1 MKNLITRLALVL
13 FIVSSLGAWAQG
25 GCNGAIKLN
34 DLKNY
39 CSGPKAYN
47 NNTAN
52 FTSANNL
59 GGCYSTSN
67 LKNEVWFKFTAIG
80 SEVNFTVKT
89 NGADGTIKNPNLTLH
104 ETCTGSPL
112 ACTKGSTTNQNVLY
126 FSGATTGK
134 EYYIRV
140 ITTSGDA
147 GTFAICIDNKTPP
160 PNAQADC
167 DKSVKLCDKSP
178 VHIDGLS
185 GTGVKNQEID
195 WGENGCFTMETN
207 SCWYYWKCSKS
218 GVLTFNISPND
229 GKSDMDFMLYSA
241 DAQEDLC
248 YSFGSGKPNK
258 RTLERCSATNCD
270 TNNRVTGLKIGA
282 TDVKEDGGCDTK
294 NDGFVK
300 EVNMVAGKW
309 YELFIVNANTKEGFS
324 INFGNEPNSGEFEGP
339 TAKIHAD
346 KVTICEGNTIKFE
359 STSAGYDTGKLEW
372 IFTGGN
378 PSTYTDEGPVDV
390 RYDTPGNYVAIIKA
404 TSGKCVQTDYLNIT
418 VNAGATVSVESK
430 EVCEKGNVT
439 LKAIPTIPGGVF
451 KWTPGPPTG
460 SKADSTL
467 TVSPS
472 TTQTYTVTYSLAGCD
487 AEALGVVTVNKNPE
501 VNVNSENVCPGSPVD
516 LKATVTET
524 GSKPTFQWSTGET
537 KQIITV
543 SPTVKTTYT
552 VIATSE
558 EGCKDTASGTVDING
573 RLKVLL
579 KDTIACKDGT
589 VQLLANPN
597 GAGYTYKWTA
607 SNGTVISDPAIYN
620 PTAVVSTATTFSV
633 SIVSDKGCVGDS
645 SMTVSIDP
653 AMSASL
659 TLSPVSCGACDG
671 KITATVSGGTTPYNY
686 SWTDGCDKAACTEL
700 CQGAY
705 TLTVTDKIG
714 CIITKDTTLV
724 APPNF
729 TAQTSIV
736 QSICGL
742 SNGSA
747 TVVATGGGGN
757 FKYEWNDKDK
767 QDQATATNLPAGK
780 YCVTVSDANNCK
792 KIECVDIIDRP
803 GFTATISA
811 VTKTSC
817 FGVCDGTAEVA
828 VTGAYGPVS
837 YSWNTNPNS
846 QTSVKA
852 TGLCAEDY
860 IVTIK
865 DSVGCKDTLH
875 VKIEQPTKVVLD
887 PLPVVKLCIGS
898 SATLNAVAHGGS
910 GNYKYIWTEL
920 PDTTASVSVSPTVS
934 TDYHVSVRDGNGCVS
949 DPLTIKV
956 VVNPALQV
964 TVSGKTKLC
973 LGDSTKLTAVGSG
986 GNSGPYTYT
995 WAPAIATL
1003 SSSVTITPKTT
1014 QTYTVTVK
1022 DECGT
1027 PAATD
1032 TIRVVVNA
1040 IPEIKF
1046 TADTTQGCDPLEVT
1060 FNADS
1065 TKVQGGSIDDWKW
1078 DFGDGAKSDS
1088 KNPTHLFESKDGKTT
1103 VYSVRLTVKSSSSIN
1118 GCGSTVIKKDYIRVF
1133 PVPDANFE
1141 VPVSTSIVNPTVHF
1155 INTSVRATS
1164 WDWDFGDSL
1173 SSPVNNVSTIYSPDH
1188 IYSEIGEY
1196 CVRLIAKN
1204 YGGCSDTTIRC
1215 IKIDPKFVL
1224 YIPNAFTPNGDDDN
1238 DVFFA
1243 KGEYI
1248 TEFEM
1253 RIFDRWGMMVFYS
1266 DSIDRGWNGKIN
1278 NTSAELC
1285 PNDVYVYQIRI
1296 KDNLNKGHKYV
1307 GKVTML
1313 KGR

>member
-1 MKNLITRLALVL
+1 MT
-13 FIVSSLGAWAQG
+13 
-25 GCNGAIKLN
+25 
-34 DLKNY
+34 
-39 CSGPKAYN
+39 
-47 NNTAN
+47 
-52 FTSANNL
+52 
-59 GGCYSTSN
+59 
-67 LKNEVWFKFTAIG
+67 
-80 SEVNFTVKT
+80 
-89 NGADGTIKNPNLTLH
+89 GTEH
-104 ETCTGSPL
+104 
-112 ACTKGSTTNQNVLY
+112 
-126 FSGATTGK
+126 
-134 EYYIRV
+134 
-140 ITTSGDA
+140 
-147 GTFAICIDNKTPP
+147 
-160 PNAQADC
+160 
-167 DKSVKLCDKSP
+167 
-178 VHIDGLS
+178 
-185 GTGVKNQEID
+185 
-195 WGENGCFTMETN
+195 N
-207 SCWYYWKCSKS
+207 SCWYYWVCDQP
-218 GVLTFNISPND
+218 GTLTFDLIPNLPTTD
-229 GKSDMDFMLYSA
+229 LDFVLFSA
-241 DAQEDLC
+241 DNATDICNTNTL
-248 YSFGSGKPNK
+248 SPK
-258 RTLERCSATNCD
+258 RTVERSSCTQC
-270 TNNRVTGLKIGA
+270 TTGKTGLNSTSAGN
-282 TDVKEDGGCDTK
+282 DTK
-294 NDGFVK
+294 EAYACEAGDDGYVSQI
-300 EVNMVAGKW
+300 NMVAGRV
-309 YELFIVNANTKEGFS
+309 YALLVDNATDKDGFT
-324 INFGNEPNSGEFEGP
+324 IEFGGTGTFVGP
-339 TAKIHAD
+339 KAKINAD
-346 KVTICEGNTIKFE
+346 KVTICEQNSITFDK
-359 STSAGYDTGKLEW
+359 STSSGYTKLEW
-372 IFTGGN
+372 IFAGGT
-378 PSTYTDEGPVDV
+378 PSTATGDGPHTVK
-390 RYDTPGNYVAIIKA
+390 YDTPGSYVAILKA
-404 TSGKCVQTDYLNIT
+404 TGGECTQTDYVNIT

-430 EVCEKGNVT
+430 EVCERGKVT

-451 KWTPGPPTG
+451 KWAPDTTG

-543 SPTVKTTYT
+543 SPTAKTTYT

-686 SWTDGCDKAACTEL
+686 SWTSGCDKAACTEL

-1088 KNPTHLFESKDGKTT
+1088 RNPTHLFESKDGKTT

-1118 GCGSTVIKKDYIRVF
+1118 GCSSTVIKKDYIRVF